1 MGTARWL
8 WGHRGTQQVMSG
20 ARGLSPCWGAG
31 GRVLHGGVPRGL
43 PGVMLCCWPRPAA
56 PPRDAAGAISTG
68 MSGKEAPRCFFF
80 IVSSPLC
87 QKGLFTSPQTS
98 PCALPMLVSVGRGC
112 EAVPLGLFSSF
123 SFFFPCPWCAFSSH
137 HVHTE
142 RSPCLLPGTQLAE
155 ERGCHPR
162 AASCQAA
169 WVSLGTGRPAV
180 RPLPCS
186 QVSK

>member
-1 MGTARWL
+1 M
-8 WGHRGTQQVMSG
+8 
-20 ARGLSPCWGAG
+20 
-31 GRVLHGGVPRGL
+31 LHGGVPRGL
-43 PGVMLCCWPRPAA
+43 PGAMLCCWPRPAA

-80 IVSSPLC
+80 IVFSPLC
-87 QKGLFTSPQTS
+87 QEGLSTSLQTS
-98 PCALPMLVSVGRGC
+98 PCALPTLVSVGRGC

-123 SFFFPCPWCAFSSH
+123 SFFSS
-137 HVHTE
+137 VSSVLSQAATF
-142 RSPCLLPGTQLAE
+142 SPCLLPGTQIAE